1 MVKMMIDDDET
12 NLREYRYMGVTR

>member
-12 NLREYRYMGVTR
+12 NLREYRYMEVTR